1 MRKYL
6 RRVLMMALPA
16 VVVALMSVPLANA
29 QGRFDNFGSFR
40 RVEAVEPD
48 TTAGEVTRSN
58 EYLGDTLFRTTVR
71 YQNGSVKIQEYL
83 PGGVIKAE
91 VLTDSGGAST
101 VKLFTA
107 DGKGIARLT
116 RIEKGRIEQ
125 TVYRS
130 DGKTLWTRSVITQ
143 AGSGPSQRQVDYFD
157 TSGRLRVHR
166 EFDASGEMNVTV
178 YDGQGSLAYKQRWV
192 SGVSGY
198 VLVMVEEPL
207 PGKQSRRLYVTGSKV
222 DRCENLR
229 SDGTVSSTEPGDRLS
244 SPVDAMRLREYA
256 PGDDPSIPE
265 GIEPDRRIK
274 R

>member
-6 RRVLMMALPA
+6 RRVLMMVLPA
-16 VVVALMSVPLANA
+16 IVVALMSVPMANA

-40 RVEAVEPD
+40 RIEAVEPD
-48 TTAGEVTRSN
+48 TAAGEVTRSN
-58 EYLGDTLFRTTVR
+58 EYLGDTLLRTTVR
-71 YQNGSVKIQEYL
+71 YQNGSVRIQEYL
-83 PGGVIKAE
+83 PGGVIRAE

-130 DGKTLWTRSVITQ
+130 DGRTLWTRSVITQ
-143 AGSGPSQRQVDYFD
+143 SGSGPSQRQVDYFD
-157 TSGRLRVHR
+157 PSGRLRVHR
-166 EFDASGEMNVTV
+166 EFDASGVMNVTV
-178 YDGQGSLAYKQRWV
+178 YDGQGTVAYKQRWL

-207 PGKQSRRLYVTGSKV
+207 PGKRSRRLYLTGSQV
-222 DRCENLR
+222 DRCEYLR
-229 SDGTVSSTEPGDRLS
+229 SDGTVSSTEPGLS
-244 SPVDAMRLREYA
+244 SPLDPSRLSEYA
-256 PGDDPSIPE
+256 PGDDPSIQD
-265 GIEPDRRIK
+265 GIEPDRRI
-274 R
+274 RR